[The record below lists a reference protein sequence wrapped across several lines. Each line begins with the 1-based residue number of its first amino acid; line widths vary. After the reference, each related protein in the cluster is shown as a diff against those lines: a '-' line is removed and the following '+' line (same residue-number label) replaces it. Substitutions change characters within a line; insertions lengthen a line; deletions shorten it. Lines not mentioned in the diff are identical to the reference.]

1 MVWNRSYKD
10 SPNEG
15 HLSVKDTVLVGADT
29 APYMKDTPKSM

>member
-15 HLSVKDTVLVGADT
+15 QLSVKDTFLIRADT
-29 APYMKDTPKSM
+29 VPWMKDTPKSI